1 LSQLAINQHGEPFAV
16 PPEAR
21 TWLVRRM
28 HDSPRGGPQRTP
40 GLDGGP
46 VTIPITADL
55 SEFRAHLRGQGLPPG
70 KYRLDPIDEHG
81 QPVRGPSAYLVLPPE
96 RPERGE
102 LRNAGA
108 AVAPAP
114 AMMAAAAP
122 FAHTIAT
129 ARPIDPSTGP
139 GYPLPVP
146 SHLSGEQ
153 YLLGEAIRALA
164 ASNAT
169 LTASV
174 ATLMGSAA
182 DLLRAADGAS
192 MPKRRPAAVAEAPAP
207 HVIVQPIP
215 TPMYPS
221 ADDGDDDDRDLTV
234 AAPEVK
240 PAWQDKLGDLI
251 GELWPMAQM
260 FINAKLE
267 DMASGAAGAGAAA
280 ASVAPVPMAPPVV
293 VAPPMVPAPVAPPP
307 VAPRAARNARPPISN
322 EPLTDE
328 ERARLPAAWAHLNA
342 VARRIGPT
350 WRTKFEAELARMTP
364 TARDRLALHA
374 STMPLAA
381 ASAEAVRQLGVAE
394 TLRANQAAAA
404 LANLPED
411 VQDPGGEDVPL
422 PFAPADDDPG
432 APTAAEL
439 PTPAQVAATVAG
451 ATRNAAAGAAVANDA
466 VPAAGSAL
474 ADLYNNLV
482 NENSFLSPWLER
494 VPGGAAGLEAMIHAL
509 APEALPLI
517 NERLAAVGAPF
528 DDLARQAGVNLSP
541 TATGVLPRNQRG
553 VVYLGPGEV
562 PAVAPATAPTAAAPT
577 AAAPTAAAPAPTAAA
592 PAPTAAAPA
601 PTAAPAPAPVVPNM
615 AAAMKRMSEV
625 LPHLSPAEQATART
639 IAMRIPVAE
648 RNQLMSAIVAAP
660 IDRAVAI
667 IRDILRDYDAT
678 GRPFDAAA

>member
-1 LSQLAINQHGEPFAV
+1 MSQLAINQHGEPFAV

-70 KYRLDPIDEHG
+70 KYRLDPIDDQG

-207 HVIVQPIP
+207 QVIVQPIP

-221 ADDGDDDDRDLTV
+221 ADDGDDDDDRELAV
-234 AAPEVK
+234 APPEAK

-280 ASVAPVPMAPPVV
+280 SVAPGPMAPPVV
-293 VAPPMVPAPVAPPP
+293 VAPPMAPAPVAPPP

-350 WRTKFEAELARMTP
+350 WRAKFEAELGRMTP

-374 STMPLAA
+374 STMSLAA

-411 VQDPGGEDVPL
+411 AHDLGGEDVPL
-422 PFAPADDDPG
+422 PFAPPDDDPG

-451 ATRNAAAGAAVANDA
+451 ATRNAAAGAAATNDA

-482 NENSFLSPWLER
+482 AEGSFLSPWLER
-494 VPGGAAGLEAMIHAL
+494 IPGGAAGVEAMLQAI
-509 APEALPLI
+509 APEAMPLI
-517 NERLAAVGAPF
+517 NERLAAVAAPF
-528 DDLARQAGVNLSP
+528 DELARQAGVSLADP
-541 TATGVLPRNQRG
+541 YTGPRPKGHRG

-562 PAVAPATAPTAAAPT
+562 PTAAARATAPTAAAPT
-577 AAAPTAAAPAPTAAA
+577 SAAPTVAAPAPTV
-592 PAPTAAAPA
+592 
-601 PTAAPAPAPVVPNM
+601 APAPAPVVPNM

-648 RNQLMSAIVAAP
+648 RNQLMTAIVAAP
-660 IDRAVAI
+660 IDRAVSI
-667 IRDILRDYDAT
+667 VRDILRDYDAT

>member
-1 LSQLAINQHGEPFAV
+1 MSQLAINQQGEPFTV

-46 VTIPITADL
+46 VTIPISADL
-55 SEFRAHLRGQGLPPG
+55 SEFRAHLRGQGLPAG

-102 LRNAGA
+102 LRNAA
-108 AVAPAP
+108 PAVASAP
-114 AMMAAAAP
+114 VMVAAAAP
-122 FAHTIAT
+122 LAHAIAT
-129 ARPIDPSTGP
+129 ARPVDPSTGP
-139 GYPLPVP
+139 AFPLPVP
-146 SHLSGEQ
+146 AHLTGEQ

-182 DLLRAADGAS
+182 DLLRAADGAA
-192 MPKRRPAAVAEAPAP
+192 MPKRRPMAAPAP
-207 HVIVQPIP
+207 APAPQVIVQPIP
-215 TPMYPS
+215 TPVYGPGE
-221 ADDGDDDDRDLTV
+221 GDDDDDREE
-234 AAPEVK
+234 APPPPEAK

-267 DMASGAAGAGAAA
+267 DMASGGAGAMTAA
-280 ASVAPVPMAPPVV
+280 ASMAAPVMPPPAAVMPPSPPPPMAPPSSMGPPR
-293 VAPPMVPAPVAPPP
+293 VAP
-307 VAPRAARNARPPISN
+307 ARNARPPISN
-322 EPLTDE
+322 DPLTDE
-328 ERARLPAAWAHLNA
+328 ERARLPSAWAHLNA
-342 VARRIGPT
+342 VARRIGPV
-350 WRTKFEAELARMTP
+350 WRPKFEAELSRMTP

-374 STMPLAA
+374 STMTLAA

-404 LANLPED
+404 LANLPDDAFD
-411 VQDPGGEDVPL
+411 VGGDDAPLSVAPPEVDPY
-422 PFAPADDDPG
+422 

-439 PTPAQVAATVAG
+439 PTPEQVAATVAG
-451 ATRNAAAGAAVANDA
+451 AARNAA
-466 VPAAGSAL
+466 PAAPAAPSGAPAVSPL

-482 NENSFLSPWLER
+482 NEGSFLSPWLER
-494 VPGGAAGLEAMIHAL
+494 VPGGAAGVEAMIQAL

-528 DDLARQAGVNLSP
+528 DDLARQAGVNLP
-541 TATGVLPRNQRG
+541 PAATGVLPRNQRG
-553 VVYLGPGEV
+553 VVYLGPGE
-562 PAVAPATAPTAAAPT
+562 APTAPPTT
-577 AAAPTAAAPAPTAAA
+577 AAVPTPAAPAASA
-592 PAPTAAAPA
+592 PAP
-601 PTAAPAPAPVVPNM
+601 AAPAPAAPAPAAPAPNM
-615 AAAMKRMSEV
+615 AAALKRMAEIM
-625 LPHLSPAEQATART
+625 PHLSAPEQATART
-639 IAMRIPVAE
+639 IAMRIPTAE
-648 RNQLMSAIVAAP
+648 RNQLMAAIVAAP

-667 IRDILRDYDAT
+667 VRDILRDYDAT
-678 GRPFDAAA
+678 GRPFDVAA